1 LKAFEGLHDRHPAA
15 GKRLGKRQHGQPVA
29 GAKVAFQD
37 ACLQVLVGVAGAG
50 RLAAAG
56 CVA

>member
-1 LKAFEGLHDRHPAA
+1 LQAFEGLHDRHAA
-15 GKRLGKRQHGQPVA
+15 ARERLRKRQHGQPVA

-37 ACLQVLVGVAGAG
+37 AHLQVLVGVPGAG
-50 RLAAAG
+50 RLAATG